1 MFCLIVSMRAHT
13 IVFWVC
19 LSAAIGLMIAGFFA
33 PPTGVIDGSVLTAV
47 GFLFLFA
54 TLGELPT
61 IIKGR
66 RVELKRGDTN
76 IILGDDD

>member
-1 MFCLIVSMRAHT
+1 MKRHSVI
-13 IVFWVC
+13 FWVC
-19 LSAAIGLMIAGFFA
+19 LSVAIGLMVGGFFA

-54 TLGELPT
+54 ALGELPL

-66 RVELKRGDTN
+66 SVSLTHGDTN
-76 IILGDDD
+76 LTLGDDD